1 MKDIRL
7 SIIIPVYNVENYLEI
22 CINSII
28 EEITDEDEIILV
40 EDCST
45 DSSLEICKKIAEC
58 HKHIKIIVHD
68 SNKGLSEARNSGIR
82 YAKGRYI
89 TFVDSDDHIASG
101 TYKINIPILE
111 NDPTIDIL
119 EYPVRVHHLS
129 SSNYIYAPGNN
140 KIETFNEWVIRKGY
154 RHSYAW
160 NKIYKKTLWN
170 GTLFPKGKYLE
181 DIFTIPY
188 IIEKAKKIYVSNKGM
203 YYYCLRQKSICG
215 SATISFYKDHLEA
228 NSQLFSFIKEKNFL
242 DKHETDVMYC
252 QTNDPQILYYQ
263 HGGREHLLPIHKIS
277 ILAIPRADTAILKAK
292 MFFLW
297 ILGNKYCHTIAYFRK
312 LLKLKR

>member
-1 MKDIRL
+1 MKEIRL

-82 YAKGRYI
+82 YAKGLYI

-188 IIEKAKKIYVSNKGM
+188 IIEKAKKIKKGSVFM
-203 YYYCLRQKSICG
+203 MPETSADGCIQLYKAVNFPEKWVKHKELVRVENAVDTDKHFG
-215 SATISFYKDHLEA
+215 SASEILFQVNAYTTFSAITVTMIFFYKKLRSGQSKTVNTLFYIADHK
-228 NSQLFSFIKEKNFL
+228 Q
-242 DKHETDVMYC
+242 VM
-252 QTNDPQILYYQ
+252 NP
-263 HGGREHLLPIHKIS
+263 
-277 ILAIPRADTAILKAK
+277 
-292 MFFLW
+292 F
-297 ILGNKYCHTIAYFRK
+297 
-312 LLKLKR
+312 